1 MAPALRALGYRRRI
15 VDDQLDALITGGIS
29 AISIDGAKAVG
40 KTATAAERADSVYPL
55 EDLPTR
61 ELLTADASLIRRGGS
76 VLIDEWQHA
85 PHLWDVVRRSV
96 DDGAAPGQFL
106 LTGSAS
112 RDQSGTHSGAGRIV
126 SIRMRPMTLAER
138 GVATPAVSLGALI
151 GGSRPDVTGTSTIDL
166 ARYTDEILR
175 SGFPAIH
182 DLDGIARSALLDG
195 YVERIIDRDIA
206 DLTGRVVRNPSALRR
221 WLTAYAAATA
231 TSTSFDR
238 IRDAATAG
246 DDDKPAKT
254 TLVTYRDILENLHVL
269 DPLPAWLPTRS
280 HIAELAQ
287 APRHHLV
294 DPALAATLLGLDH
307 EALLGPAPARSIR
320 DGTMLGALFE
330 SLAVLHLRVAAQ
342 AVGARC
348 GHLRTHRGTREIDAI
363 IERRDG
369 RVVAVEVKLSAAV
382 DDADVRHLHW
392 LADAIGDDLL
402 DAVVITTGPHPYR
415 RPDGIA
421 VVPLALLGP

>member
-1 MAPALRALGYRRRI
+1 MTPALRARGYRRRI
-15 VDDQLDALITGGIS
+15 IDDHLDALIAGGIS

-40 KTATAAERADSVYPL
+40 KTATAAERADTVYPL
-55 EDLPTR
+55 EDLATR
-61 ELLTADASLIRRGGS
+61 ELLTADASLIRRGGT

-96 DDGAAPGQFL
+96 DDGASPGQFL

-112 RDQSGTHSGAGRIV
+112 REPSGSHSGAGRIV
-126 SIRMRPMTLAER
+126 SVRMRPMTLVER
-138 GVATPAVSLGALI
+138 GVAAPTVSLGALLA
-151 GGSRPDVTGTSTIDL
+151 GSRPDIAGTSPLDL
-166 ARYTDEILR
+166 VGYTEEILR
-175 SGFPAIH
+175 SGFPAVH
-182 DLDGIARSALLDG
+182 DLDPIARSALLDG

-206 DLTGRVVRNPSALRR
+206 DLAGRSVRNPAALRR
-221 WLTAYAAATA
+221 WLTAYAASTA
-231 TSTSFDR
+231 TCTSFDR
-238 IRDAATAG
+238 IRDAATGG
-246 DDDKPAKT
+246 DDEKPAKT
-254 TLVTYRDILENLHVL
+254 TLITYRDILENLHVL

-294 DPALAATLLGLDH
+294 DPALATTLLGLDEH
-307 EALLGPAPARSIR
+307 ALLGPAPARSIR

-342 AVGARC
+342 VAGARC
-348 GHLRTHRGTREIDAI
+348 GHLRTHRGAHEIDAI

-369 RVVAVEVKLSAAV
+369 RVVAVEVKLAPTV
-382 DDADVRHLHW
+382 DEADVRHLRW
-392 LADAIGDDLL
+392 LADTIGDDLI
-402 DAVVITTGPHPYR
+402 DAVVVTTGPTAYR

-421 VVPLALLGP
+421 VIPLALLGP